1 MFPEYSDWYSSIVE
15 NFKDL
20 SDPFKYFYYYNPL
33 QKGSASLKAVLP
45 ALTGL
50 DYKELGINDGN
61 MANLEFLRAK
71 TMNLSKEEIEGIHQ
85 LLIEYCKMDTY
96 AMFKIVE
103 ALMKLIY

>member
-1 MFPEYSDWYSSIVE
+1 MFPEYSDWYSSINE

-20 SDPFKYFYYYNPL
+20 SDPFKYFYYYHPKQN
-33 QKGSASLKAVLP
+33 GSASLKAVLP

-71 TMNLSKEEIEGIHQ
+71 TMNLPQEEIEGIYQ
-85 LLIEYCKMDTY
+85 FLLDYCKMDTY
-96 AMFKIVE
+96 AMFKVVE
-103 ALMKLIY
+103 ALRKLV